1 VTKTKLIVNLT
12 RGNAVCVG
20 ELADRPLPRMR
31 GLLGRSGLPA
41 GEGLLLRPAPSIHTA
56 FMRFPIDAVFLDR
69 ELRVL
74 QIVER
79 LRPWRMASKRGARA
93 VLELSAGESA
103 RRGVGVGDRLEL
115 RDRHASEL
123 TAEGSPSADELP
135 STKETDAPV
144 ALAIPRH
151 LVAVP
156 PSGGEHPVRVARLRP
171 LSVVIITPDHRFATV
186 MSLLLARR
194 NCSVTTT
201 ANVGRAKELIAREGA
216 GVVIVDADAPRA
228 DAAVAAVDALVPPLG
243 LLLVSDDAADDR
255 VGQATFAKWGP
266 FDELARAIEYADEL
280 RHHGRAVG
288 S

>member
-1 VTKTKLIVNLT
+1 LAANTKLIINLT
-12 RGNAVCVG
+12 RGNTVCVG
-20 ELADRPLPRMR
+20 ELAERPLPRMR

-56 FMRFPIDAVFLDR
+56 FMRFPIDALFLDR

-74 QIVER
+74 RVVER
-79 LRPWRMASKRGARA
+79 LLPWRMASKRGARA

-103 RRGVGVGDRLEL
+103 RRGVRVGDRLEL
-115 RDRHASEL
+115 RDRRVSEA
-123 TAEGSPSADELP
+123 TADDLPSAIAA
-135 STKETDAPV
+135 DAPR
-144 ALAIPRH
+144 AIATPRR

-171 LSVVIITPDHRFATV
+171 ISVVIITPDHRFATV

-201 ANVGRAKELIAREGA
+201 ANVGRAKDLIAREGA

-243 LLLVSDDAADDR
+243 LLLVAEDAADDR

>member
-1 VTKTKLIVNLT
+1 MLIVNLT
-12 RGNAVCVG
+12 RGNTICVG

-31 GLLGRSGLPA
+31 GLIGRRGLPA

-56 FMRFPIDAVFLDR
+56 FMRFEIDALFLDR

-74 QIVER
+74 QVVEC

-93 VLELSAGESA
+93 VLELAAGESA
-103 RRGVGVGDRLEL
+103 RLDVRAGDRLEL
-115 RDRHASEL
+115 RDRRTSET
-123 TAEGSPSADELP
+123 TAEDLPSA
-135 STKETDAPV
+135 TAAA
-144 ALAIPRH
+144 ALATPRR

-201 ANVGRAKELIAREGA
+201 ANVGRAKDLIAREGA

-243 LLLVSDDAADDR
+243 LLLVADDAADDR